1 MDRGEGGGDVSVWD
15 KVDLPAW
22 RFTRADGVI
31 VEEQCDMFPVASAGR
46 LVTVDPAVVE
56 LRDGST
62 VTPDGWLAAGVA
74 PRAGDD
80 VLLLRIGALVLILG
94 RLREF

>member
-1 MDRGEGGGDVSVWD
+1 MSVWD
-15 KVDLPAW
+15 KVDAGTW
-22 RFTRADGVI
+22 RYTRADGVL
-31 VEEQCDMFPVASAGR
+31 VDEQCDMFPVASAGR
-46 LVTVDPAVVE
+46 LIGVDPAVVE